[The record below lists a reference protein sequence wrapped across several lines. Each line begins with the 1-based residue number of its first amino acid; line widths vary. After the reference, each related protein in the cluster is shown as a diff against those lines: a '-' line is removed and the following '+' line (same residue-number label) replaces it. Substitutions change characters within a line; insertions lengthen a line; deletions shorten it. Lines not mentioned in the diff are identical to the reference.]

1 MNAVPMLGQAVA
13 QSPSARS
20 TQRGLRWRRVL
31 GHGVLWGVAAGAMES
46 FALPLSEIPAVEL
59 QGFLTLV
66 LLQWCVTGVV
76 LVAAATL
83 LERRLVGSN
92 VALFL
97 VAFAALASAAW
108 WIAVPAWRPENWLE
122 GQSVHVF
129 WGALFYGGLY
139 VAAYRLNARSERTR
153 TLLARAEIERQRTQA
168 ALSVESLRS
177 LEGQV
182 DPAFLLRV
190 MTEAE
195 RRYVSDRAGVD
206 RLLGPL
212 VGFLRA
218 AMPGVRGRAST
229 LQDEVELAVLY
240 ATVLAELEPNRIA
253 WEFDVPERLPELPF
267 PSLMLLPVMDCLS
280 STAPAGSRATLRVR
294 RGVTTCRLSM
304 GRVGLAPGPWLAPEL
319 AYRLRIGL
327 HELFGADWTLAVHAG
342 TAHPAF
348 ELALPIGA
356 LPRPASLSPPFDPS
370 TKEMNH
376 E

>member
-108 WIAVPAWRPENWLE
+108 WIAVPAWRPETWLQ

-129 WGALFYGGLY
+129 WGAMFYGGLY

-190 MTEAE
+190 MTEVE

-206 RLLGPL
+206 RLLDPL

-356 LPRPASLSPPFDPS
+356 LPRPASLPPPFDPS